1 VEDTK
6 DLNTTRRFSTTAI
19 VSVARVL
26 TESSQ
31 AESVA
36 GTFLLH
42 LGGLAPRRNALE
54 VVNTELTTETRNT
67 INKIYKTRGLNSF
80 LL

>member
-54 VVNTELTTETRNT
+54 VVNTELTTWNT
-67 INKIYKTRGLNSF
+67 INKIYKTKGLNSF

>member
-31 AESVA
+31 AESGVR
-36 GTFLLH
+36 TFLLDFGR
-42 LGGLAPRRNALE
+42 LGAK
-54 VVNTELTTETRNT
+54 TERV
-67 INKIYKTRGLNSF
+67 GGC
-80 LL
+80 